1 MSRETKLRNLIL
13 DRYTSLRQFA
23 IEADIPYST
32 LMTLLSRDVGGASF
46 DVIIKICKKLGVD
59 PMEFYTISNLLFTTI
74 YPKSVDAKLPCDFA
88 YSPC

>member
-1 MSRETKLRNLIL
+1 MSREQKLRNLIL

-46 DVIIKICKKLGVD
+46 DVIIKICKQLKID
-59 PMEFYTISNLLFTTI
+59 PMEI
-74 YPKSVDAKLPCDFA
+74 YNE
-88 YSPC
+88 